1 MMMKRKK
8 RSLKL
13 SPTESGLKAGQEQLK
28 NRSWTP
34 LDVARDV
41 LKCKRSEL
49 NAAIQE
55 RWCGDAS
62 DWCRLDVRDLPESTF
77 QLLVLAADRQAKQDG
92 ACIDAD
98 VVKYWDAWVQLQ
110 LGQMERYISMVRT
123 DYKRWLRAQTGEP
136 PSINAGLDGLPAA
149 ARLGC
154 ESTARQLKRILTL
167 LDARCPNP
175 NYMKERRE
183 YLMKQR
189 EYIMTMRIENRS
201 V

>member
-8 RSLKL
+8 RRLKL

-77 QLLVLAADRQAKQDG
+77 QLLVVAADRQAEQDG

-98 VVKYWDAWVQLQ
+98 VVKYWDAWVQHQ
-110 LGQMERYISMVRT
+110 LWHMERYIRTVRT
-123 DYKRWLRAQTGEP
+123 EYQRWLRAQRGETDA
-136 PSINAGLDGLPAA
+136 SLDGLPNA

-154 ESTARQLKRILTL
+154 ELTARQLKRTLTL
-167 LDARCPNP
+167 LLARCPDP
-175 NYMKERRE
+175 RYMKERR
-183 YLMKQR
+183 LWR
-189 EYIMTMRIENRS
+189 LENRRA
-201 V
+201 

>member
-1 MMMKRKK
+1 MMAKQRKRV
-8 RSLKL
+8 REAVL
-13 SPTESGLKAGQEQLK
+13 SGLENGREQLS
-28 NRSWTP
+28 RRQWAR

-62 DWCRLDVRDLPESTF
+62 DWCRLDVADLPESTF